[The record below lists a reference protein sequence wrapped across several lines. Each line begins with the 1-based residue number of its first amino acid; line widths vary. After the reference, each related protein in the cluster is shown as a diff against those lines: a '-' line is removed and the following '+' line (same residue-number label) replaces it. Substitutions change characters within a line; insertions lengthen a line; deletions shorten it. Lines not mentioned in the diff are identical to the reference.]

1 MSFSASKET
10 NVAVGQV
17 EFPKMGA
24 MGRPT
29 TREPADSL
37 LNLGATGDYL
47 E

>member
-24 MGRPT
+24 MGCPIPQ
-29 TREPADSL
+29 ESL
-37 LNLGATGDYL
+37 WPQLLSSNLGATL
-47 E
+47 